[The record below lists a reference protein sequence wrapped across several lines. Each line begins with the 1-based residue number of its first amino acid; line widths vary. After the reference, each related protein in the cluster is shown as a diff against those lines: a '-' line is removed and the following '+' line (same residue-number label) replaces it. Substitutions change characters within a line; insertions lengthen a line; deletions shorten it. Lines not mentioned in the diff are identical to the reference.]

1 MAETPQPYPL
11 LDDDQ
16 LDLLYDFLDSERVSD
31 EALDL
36 FGAHGYMIAQAIS
49 VAPAERNDRL
59 AAVFDTAAEFDDTG
73 QQQEIE
79 SALDQLCINATRAF
93 EAGDVPDLPFDLDM
107 SEEESDQEHPV
118 RLWCAGFME
127 GVFSDET
134 AWFEGHED
142 QAAELLLPF
151 MILSGL
157 FDEEDPE
164 LAAVGRDPR
173 EATRLAEQ
181 LPELTLD
188 LYLLYRAPP
197 EDAGK
202 GSGKGKPAGRSRNT
216 SRSGKS
222 RSPRRGR

>member
-36 FGAHGYMIAQAIS
+36 FGAHGYLVAQAITT
-49 VAPAERNDRL
+49 APTERDARL
-59 AAVFDTAAEFDDTG
+59 TTIFDTPPEFDDAA
-73 QQQEIE
+73 QQQAIE
-79 SALDQLCINATRAF
+79 SALEELCANAARAF

-107 SEEESDQEHPV
+107 SEEEADQEHPV

-134 AWFEGHED
+134 AWFGNYEA

-164 LAAVGRDPR
+164 LAGVGQDAK

-188 LYLLYRAPP
+188 LYLLYRAPAETP
-197 EDAGK
+197 SKHHKPGAG
-202 GSGKGKPAGRSRNT
+202 P
-216 SRSGKS
+216 RSGKS
-222 RSPRRGR
+222 QSRRRGR